1 MDLFKNSESDP
12 LFGKQFQG
20 LLPAP
25 WPTCTVAIISLT
37 VLSLGVGCTYRMLR
51 RRRRKRAKLATMTA
65 SRQECGTREYVEDAI
80 REAFVL
86 VGVFN
91 ACTPSQLPN
100 VLEVAMGRSPSEQ
113 ETSAVL
119 AACSHSGQ
127 TAFTPSIVCDAF
139 LATKDS
145 ALVSAAVRTQRDHDF
160 MRAHHGRTH
169 RQVLRSMLCSVWY
182 FSLLNVLLLPAS
194 LLALLYAL
202 LEVAT
207 SDGAYLGAS
216 GFAAGAA
223 ICLLMSAVG
232 IRAMCLVRGDLRRA
246 DDGRTT
252 RAQRLAELWFWVMLC
267 ATIVIV
273 LLTIFLGILPLVNDT
288 PGRLVQTVGRAPAK
302 LMSLAQQFGMV
313 TGAGTGAVGAAEST
327 LRSILFA
334 GTVAGCA
341 TSLGL
346 LLGLVAAARIA
357 TVYEIVEGF
366 MLFAAF
372 LFTLAGAVLAYSG
385 GLGLAFT
392 TIQTGRV
399 PMPDSLKLG
408 LLVVFGA
415 GGGHS
420 EPHRTDEPHRPL
432 VPQ

>member
-246 DDGRTT
+246 DDGRTRAAQHT
-252 RAQRLAELWFWVMLC
+252 HTAPRTRTGKQQRHTRHRGARAQAAHAGVGARRAAGEGGAANATFGSSLTSMCESFRDLAVPR
-267 ATIVIV
+267 V
-273 LLTIFLGILPLVNDT
+273 
-288 PGRLVQTVGRAPAK
+288 
-302 LMSLAQQFGMV
+302 
-313 TGAGTGAVGAAEST
+313 AVGSS
-327 LRSILFA
+327 RSYS
-334 GTVAGCA
+334 
-341 TSLGL
+341 TSL
-346 LLGLVAAARIA
+346 
-357 TVYEIVEGF
+357 
-366 MLFAAF
+366 
-372 LFTLAGAVLAYSG
+372 
-385 GLGLAFT
+385 
-392 TIQTGRV
+392 
-399 PMPDSLKLG
+399 
-408 LLVVFGA
+408 
-415 GGGHS
+415 
-420 EPHRTDEPHRPL
+420 
-432 VPQ
+432 